1 MKALLITASACLL
14 CLTLTGVLP
23 AHIGYGLTAAACVWF
38 VFLLRQSL
46 AQKRLLKTRRFA
58 LQARWAV
65 AVRHLS
71 GLPLPVDTPAILF
84 YTGDTIIL
92 ETEQEQWTIE
102 RTDLHKLLLTAADQV
117 RRVNDQRLCRL
128 LQISDRIFYALREK
142 IQHHDS
148 GIRRAAILMLTFR
161 SQQDEQALWVLV
173 SASRPQTIANLI
185 QASGLRDQCLIQL
198 QKRSEQKR
206 LDPTV
211 L

>member
-1 MKALLITASACLL
+1 MKALLIAASACLV
-14 CLTLTGVLP
+14 CLTLTGILP
-23 AHIGYGLTAAACVWF
+23 PHIGYGLIVAACAWF

-46 AQKRLLKTRRFA
+46 AQKQLLKTRRSA
-58 LQARWAV
+58 LQARWAI

-71 GLPLPVDTPAILF
+71 GLPLPVDTQAILF
-84 YTGDTIIL
+84 YTGETIIL
-92 ETEQEQWTIE
+92 ETEQEQWTIQ
-102 RTDLHKLLLTAADQV
+102 RTDLHRLLLTTADQV

-128 LQISDRIFYALREK
+128 LRISDRIFYALREK
-142 IQHHDS
+142 IGHHDS

-198 QKRSEQKR
+198 QKQAGTVKTET
-206 LDPTV
+206 TV